1 MTSSQP
7 RALRS
12 ARHWAAVLFSPDS
25 RRHAKVG
32 PLEHWREKRAFQ
44 IQFLRDRGLQPGNS
58 FLDLGCG
65 TLRGGIPI
73 IEYLDE
79 GGYTGVDA
87 RPEIIDEARAELRA
101 HHLEDKHP
109 TLTVSSD
116 LATQDLGHHY
126 DVIWAFSVLI
136 HMSDEVL
143 DSAFGFVRRHLAGD
157 GVFYATVT
165 TESRQ
170 DKVWEGFPDVA
181 RPVSFYEQHARANGL
196 AVEDLGALRTLGHP
210 LGHGAEHRMLG
221 VTLT

>member
-1 MTSSQP
+1 M
-7 RALRS
+7 L
-12 ARHWAAVLFSPDS
+12 LSPDS
-25 RRHAKVG
+25 RRHSKVG

-44 IQFLRDRGLQPGNS
+44 IQFLRERGLEPGNS

-79 GGYTGVDA
+79 GMYTGIDA

-109 TLTVSSD
+109 TLLASGD
-116 LATQDLGHHY
+116 LASQDLGRRF

-143 DSAFGFVRRHLAGD
+143 DGALGFVGRHLAPD

-165 TESRQ
+165 TEPRQ
-170 DKVWEGFPDVA
+170 DKQWEGFPDVA
-181 RPVSFYEQHARANGL
+181 RPVSFYEQHAHANGL
-196 AVEDLGALRTLGHP
+196 VVEDLGALQTLGHP
-210 LGHGAEHRMLG
+210 PGHGAEHRMLG
-221 VTLT
+221 ITLP